1 MRSSIVLTVVVA
13 AGCMIGPTTRNF
25 APATGPQGIAA
36 DLRVKWGP
44 KGRVQG
50 ELLSLVVGLEVHD
63 TALMVLSSSRLV
75 LVPLRVIQMGRFK
88 GRGTLIENG
97 RARRS
102 SLEQLQL
109 VSRFP
114 DGMKPEVMA
123 RLLAAYGQTQPD
135 GAP

>member
-1 MRSSIVLTVVVA
+1 MRSSIMLTVAVVA
-13 AGCMIGPTTRNF
+13 GCTIGPTTGKF
-25 APATGPQGIAA
+25 APATGPQGIMA

-50 ELLSLVVGLEVHD
+50 ELLEVQD
-63 TALMVLSSSRLV
+63 TALMVLSASRLV
-75 LVPLRVIQMGRFK
+75 LVPLRLIQVGRFP

-97 RARRS
+97 RAGRS
-102 SLEQLQL
+102 TLDQLQL

-114 DGMKPEVMA
+114 DGMKPDIMA

>member
-1 MRSSIVLTVVVA
+1 MRRSSIISIVVVVVLVVL
-13 AGCMIGPTTRNF
+13 GCAVGPTTRKF
-25 APATGPQGIAA
+25 APANGPQGIMA

-50 ELLSLVVGLEVHD
+50 ELLEVQD
-63 TALMVLSSSRLV
+63 TALMILSSSRLV
-75 LVPLRVIQMGRFK
+75 LVPLRVIRMGRFP

-97 RARRS
+97 RARRRT
-102 SLEQLQL
+102 LDRLQL

-114 DGMKPEVMA
+114 DGMKPDIRA